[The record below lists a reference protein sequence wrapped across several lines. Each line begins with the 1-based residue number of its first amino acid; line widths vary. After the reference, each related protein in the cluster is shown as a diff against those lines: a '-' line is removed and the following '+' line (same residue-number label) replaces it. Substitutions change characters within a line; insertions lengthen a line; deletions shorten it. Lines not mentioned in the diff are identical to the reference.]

1 MKHIKIISKAFN
13 KKFVK
18 TDSIKKLDDLIWDS
32 LVKITLITEINKKY
46 KKTLDF
52 RKLEKIR
59 TLHQLDKLIEN
70 TIINK

>member
-1 MKHIKIISKAFN
+1 MKYIRIISKAFN
-13 KKFVK
+13 QKFVK
-18 TDSIKKLDDLIWDS
+18 TDTIKKLDDLIWDS

-52 RKLEKIR
+52 RKFEKIK
-59 TLHQLDKLIEN
+59 TLNQLDKLIEN

>member
-18 TDSIKKLDDLIWDS
+18 TDTIKKLDDLIWDS

-52 RKLEKIR
+52 RKFEKIR

>member
-1 MKHIKIISKAFN
+1 MKHIRIISKAFN
-13 KKFVK
+13 QKFVK

-52 RKLEKIR
+52 RKFEKIK
-59 TLHQLDKLIEN
+59 TLNQLDKLIEN

>member
-1 MKHIKIISKAFN
+1 MKYIRIISKAFN
-13 KKFVK
+13 QKFVK

-52 RKLEKIR
+52 RKFEKIK
-59 TLHQLDKLIEN
+59 TLNQLDKLIEN